1 MKILIVASTM
11 VHIKNFHLPYIEEFK
26 RRGHTVLTLANGE
39 EADFNIPFKKKAL
52 CLKNL
57 LLVSKIKK
65 ILKREDV
72 DVIYLHTT
80 LGAFYVRLALK
91 GMKKRPYVINTVH
104 GYLFSRD
111 DTGLKKRVYLK
122 CEKILRK
129 QTDDIVVMNNEDE
142 IIARENKLCIGKIYK
157 INGMG
162 FTPRFATEAKK
173 DQEGINLTFVGEISK
188 RKNQAFLVK
197 ALAMLPNATLTLVGD
212 GTERKSIEALAKRL
226 CVENRL
232 KITGFTKNVASYLAK
247 ADIYVSASKI
257 EGLPFNIMEAMECRL
272 PIVASRI
279 KGHSDLLPK
288 KSLYTLDNMD
298 EFVRAINEAPQ
309 KEQAYDIEKY
319 RLDNVLENN
328 MKIYLSFCKGE

>member
-26 RRGHTVLTLANGE
+26 KQGHTVLTLASGE

-52 CLKNL
+52 CLKNFF
-57 LLVSKIKK
+57 LVPKIKK
-65 ILKREDV
+65 ILKREDF
-72 DVIYLHTT
+72 DVVYLHTT

-111 DTGLKKRVYLK
+111 DTGFKKRVYLK
-122 CEKILRK
+122 CEKILRN

-142 IIARENKLCIGKIYK
+142 IIAKENKLCLGEIYK

-162 FTPRFATEAKK
+162 FIPRFATTAKENK
-173 DQEGINLTFVGEISK
+173 NSISLTFVGEISK
-188 RKNQAFLVK
+188 RKNQIFLVK
-197 ALAMLPNATLTLVGD
+197 ALTELPNATLTLVGD
-212 GTERKSIEALAKRL
+212 GNERKSIEALAKKL
-226 CVENRL
+226 GVENRVE
-232 KITGFTKNVASYLAK
+232 ITGFTKNVASYLAK
-247 ADIYVSASKI
+247 TDIYVSASKI
-257 EGLPFNIMEAMECRL
+257 EGLPFNIMEAMKCRL

-279 KGHSDLLPK
+279 KGHVDLLPE
-288 KSLYTLDNMD
+288 KSLYALDNMD
-298 EFVRAINEAPQ
+298 EFVKTINETAQ

-319 RLDNVLENN
+319 GLDAVLDNN